1 MRGRPVVLE
10 VISEGI
16 GGGAKHVY
24 DLVSQLQDEYAFI
37 VACPNNGPY
46 FDRFQDIGVHVF
58 DLSTTAATPLSVLKL
73 LWVIKRRGIE
83 LVHAHGRKAGFH
95 GRLASVL
102 TRTPVIYSF
111 HGLHHQKH
119 GVLLRTLYV
128 GFEKALRRHTARVIN
143 VSGSE
148 RQECLA
154 LGLSDARSS
163 LVIANGI
170 DWQAFDAITV
180 DVEKLRADLGFAP
193 DDMIVGHVAKFDV
206 QKAQDDL
213 AAAIPWVLGQCPQAR
228 FLFVGEGALRPQ
240 IERQVARLGVAGRVV
255 FTGFRQDVP
264 ALLQVMDVFA
274 LPSRWEGLS
283 LVLLEAM
290 ACRKPVVATRV
301 TGNVDVVVDGVTGFL
316 VPVGAPQELA
326 EKIIVLMQDKKLRTE
341 YGQKGRERVERDF
354 SLDAMVVRTGA
365 VYQELLARRVGGGGS
380 T

>member
-1 MRGRPVVLE
+1 MRGRPAVLE
-10 VISEGI
+10 VISEGT

-24 DLVSQLQDEYAFI
+24 DLVSRLQDEYAFI

-46 FDRFQDIGVHVF
+46 FDRFQDIGVRVL
-58 DLSTTAATPLSVLKL
+58 DLSSTAASPRSVLRL
-73 LWVIKRRGIE
+73 LRVIKRYGVE

-95 GRLASVL
+95 GRLAGVL
-102 TRTPVIYSF
+102 SRTPVIYSF

-143 VSGSE
+143 VSCSE

-154 LGLSDARSS
+154 LGLSDARRS
-163 LVIANGI
+163 LVISNGI
-170 DWQAFDAITV
+170 DWQAFDAVAV

-213 AAAIPWVLGQCPQAR
+213 AAAIPSVLGRCPRAK

-240 IERQVARLGVAGRVV
+240 IERQVVRLGVAGRVV
-255 FTGFRQDVP
+255 FTGFRQDVA
-264 ALLQVMDVFA
+264 ALLRMMDVVA

-301 TGNVDVVVDGVTGFL
+301 TGNVDVVVDGVTGLL
-316 VPVGAPQELA
+316 VPVGAPQVLA
-326 EKIIVLMQDKKLRTE
+326 EKLVTLLRDAKLRAE
-341 YGQKGRERVERDF
+341 YGQRGRERVERDF
-354 SLDAMVVRTGA
+354 SLDAMVMRTRT
-365 VYQELLARRVGGGGS
+365 VYQELLAGP
-380 T
+380 

>member
-1 MRGRPVVLE
+1 MQGRPAVLE

-24 DLVSQLQDEYAFI
+24 DLVSRLRDDYDFI
-37 VACPNNGPY
+37 VACPDNGPY
-46 FDRFQDIGVHVF
+46 FVRFQDIGVRVF
-58 DLSTTAATPLSVLKL
+58 ALPSTAASPRSVLRL
-73 LWVIKRRGIE
+73 LWVIKRYGIE

-102 TRTPVIYSF
+102 TRTPVVYSF

-119 GVLLRTLYV
+119 GALLRTLYV
-128 GFEKALRRHTARVIN
+128 RIEKALRRHTARVIN
-143 VSGSE
+143 VSCSE

-154 LGLSDARSS
+154 LGLSDARRS
-163 LVIANGI
+163 LVISNGI
-170 DWQAFDAITV
+170 DWQAFDAIPV

-193 DDMIVGHVAKFDV
+193 DDLIVGHVAKFDV

-213 AAAIPWVLGQCPQAR
+213 AAAIPRVLGPCPRAK

-240 IERQVARLGVAGRVV
+240 IERQVVRLGVAGRVV
-255 FTGFRQDVP
+255 FTGFRQDVA
-264 ALLQVMDVFA
+264 ALLQMIDVFA

-316 VPVGAPQELA
+316 VPVGAPQALA
-326 EKIIVLMQDKKLRTE
+326 EKIVALLQDAKLRAE
-341 YGQKGRERVERDF
+341 YGRKGRERVEHDF
-354 SLDAMVVRTGA
+354 SLDAMVVRTRA
-365 VYQELLARRVGGGGS
+365 VYQELLAGS
-380 T
+380 

>member
-1 MRGRPVVLE
+1 MAWGSMQGRPVVLE
-10 VISEGI
+10 VISEGV

-24 DLVSQLQDEYAFI
+24 DLVSRLRDDYDFI
-37 VACPNNGPY
+37 VACPDNGPY
-46 FDRFQDIGVHVF
+46 FDRFQAIGVRVF
-58 DLSTTAATPLSVLKL
+58 ALPSTAASPRSVLRL
-73 LWVIKRRGIE
+73 LWVIKRYGIG

-95 GRLASVL
+95 GRLAGVL

-119 GVLLRTLYV
+119 GALLRTLYV
-128 GFEKALRRHTARVIN
+128 WIEKALRRHTARVIN
-143 VSGSE
+143 VSRSE

-154 LGLSDARSS
+154 LGLSDARRS
-163 LVIANGI
+163 LVISNGI

-193 DDMIVGHVAKFDV
+193 DDLIVGHVAKFDV

-213 AAAIPWVLGQCPQAR
+213 AAAIPRVLGPCPRAK

-240 IERQVARLGVAGRVV
+240 IERQVVRLGVAGRVV
-255 FTGFRQDVP
+255 FTGFRQDVA
-264 ALLQVMDVFA
+264 ALLQMIDVFA

-316 VPVGAPQELA
+316 VPVGAPQALA
-326 EKIIVLMQDKKLRTE
+326 EKIVALLQDAKLRAE
-341 YGQKGRERVERDF
+341 YGRKGRERVEHDF
-354 SLDAMVVRTGA
+354 SLDAMVVRTRA
-365 VYQELLARRVGGGGS
+365 VYQELLAGP
-380 T
+380 